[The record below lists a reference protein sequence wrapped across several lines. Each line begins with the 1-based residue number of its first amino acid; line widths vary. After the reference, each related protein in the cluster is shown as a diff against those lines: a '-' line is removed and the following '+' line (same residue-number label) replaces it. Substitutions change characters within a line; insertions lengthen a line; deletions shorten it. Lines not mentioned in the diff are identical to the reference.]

1 MLPFLQGRVLV
12 RGEGPIAN
20 LVGVGVYPAALLGTE
35 HWYKLLHNLKMTGRV
50 VEGSKYLPRST
61 PILPSRC
68 LS

>member
-35 HWYKLLHNLKMTGRV
+35 H
-50 VEGSKYLPRST
+50 
-61 PILPSRC
+61 
-68 LS
+68 